1 MMADL
6 LRKAM
11 DLARKID
18 SVPLYQVIIELQQ
31 DVLALQDEKARSDE
45 ENRTLKSQ
53 LHERDERDRRR
64 AALVFRDGV
73 YRHRDGGDGDAYCP
87 RCFDA
92 DGKAV
97 HLAPLANGVLC
108 CQNCKAQWIPT
119 SRQRDAMDAIH
130 REDYPEPRLW

>member
-31 DVLALQDEKARSDE
+31 DVLAYQDEKARSDE

-53 LHERDERDRRR
+53 LHERDERDRLR

-73 YRHRDGGDGDAYCP
+73 YRHRAGFGHGERPDRPIVSTKIGA
-87 RCFDA
+87 
-92 DGKAV
+92 
-97 HLAPLANGVLC
+97 
-108 CQNCKAQWIPT
+108 
-119 SRQRDAMDAIH
+119 S
-130 REDYPEPRLW
+130 